1 MEKVAAVVV
10 TYNRKKLLSENIGAL
25 LKQSYKDCVIIIVDN
40 NSSDVTYEL
49 LKSLID
55 QGKIKYYNTI
65 VQNSINA
72 SSKILRLDYF
82 KNRDFPIKYKN

>member
-1 MEKVAAVVV
+1 MGMDYFASEDNIVIFANGSWIINEGYYSNIIEEY
-10 TYNRKKLLSENIGAL
+10 TSFDDTTLSDE
-25 LKQSYKDCVIIIVDN
+25 
-40 NSSDVTYEL
+40 
-49 LKSLID
+49 
-55 QGKIKYYNTI
+55 KIKYYNTI